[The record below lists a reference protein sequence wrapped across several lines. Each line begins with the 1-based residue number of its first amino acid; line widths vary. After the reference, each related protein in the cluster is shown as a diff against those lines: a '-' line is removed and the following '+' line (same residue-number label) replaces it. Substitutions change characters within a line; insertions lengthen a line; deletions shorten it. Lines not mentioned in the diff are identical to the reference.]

1 MLPSKEEQDSMLAD
15 QAANYP
21 PSLLDFL
28 IPLGVLLSLTVIPI
42 LFFGTSLINEAFM
55 ASLLSAIF
63 VAAIRGMKAGI
74 IMDAFIDGCKTMTI
88 GAIILGLA
96 VTIGHV
102 SKELHTAAFL
112 VSQIG
117 DQIPAIALPA
127 VLTVLCM
134 VIAFSCGTSWG
145 TYAVVFPIAMPLAWS
160 INRTPNSWPS
170 VSVQCLA
177 ELFSVISVHP
187 SPIQPSS
194 RRCSQAVI
202 SWIMSILSGRL
213 PSIAASLG
221 CLASTFVLGW
231 YSKLEDQKREN
242 NRAVILLLRD
252 RACEVQY
259 RRLLWFIF
267 STLIN
272 IKE

>member
-1 MLPSKEEQDSMLAD
+1 
-15 QAANYP
+15 
-21 PSLLDFL
+21 
-28 IPLGVLLSLTVIPI
+28 
-42 LFFGTSLINEAFM
+42 
-55 ASLLSAIF
+55 
-63 VAAIRGMKAGI
+63 MKAGI

-160 INRTPNSWPS
+160 IQQDPEF
-170 VSVQCLA
+170 LA
-177 ELFSVISVHP
+177 VCFGAVLGGAVSVISVHP

-213 PSIAASLG
+213 PSVLRALAAWQAL
-221 CLASTFVLGW
+221 FVLGW